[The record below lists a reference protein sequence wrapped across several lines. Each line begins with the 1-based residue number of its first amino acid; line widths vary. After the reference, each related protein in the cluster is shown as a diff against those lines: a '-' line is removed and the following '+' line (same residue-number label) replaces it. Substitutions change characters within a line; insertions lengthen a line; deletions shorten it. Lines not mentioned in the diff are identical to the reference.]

1 MNEKTFII
9 ENFGCQMNLADTS
22 EVKKA
27 LSNDGYIEA
36 EDSPDIVIL
45 NSCAIRET
53 SEERIYGRLRHY
65 SVLKKKKPFTLVLM
79 GCVAQKE
86 KDNILKVNPSVD
98 MVIGTHQKSRIPEI
112 LSDYLLKDERNQ
124 SETFM
129 EQSAIQVFDRL
140 GDYEFS
146 TSVPS
151 TRYPFKADITIIHGC
166 NKYCS
171 YCIVPYTRGTEMS
184 QKSGKIIDNVK
195 DLVSQGLTEIQ
206 LLGQNVNSYGQD
218 NNDIPFSELLYKLNE
233 INGLKRIRFLT
244 SHPKDFNSELID
256 VIQECDKVCKYIHL
270 PLQSASDFVLNKMKR
285 EYTYEH
291 YRSIISEL
299 KEKIPHCVLSTDILV
314 GFPYESVEDFEKTL
328 EAMKEIRYD
337 TAYMFKYSVRT
348 GTASANYPDLVDEA
362 EKKRRLQL
370 IIDTQHKIVK
380 EQNEK
385 DLGKTE
391 EVLLERVSRKS
402 TNQLLG
408 KTDGNKPVVIEAD
421 KSMIGSYQTVQLE
434 GLKGN
439 TFHGTLI

>member
-1 MNEKTFII
+1 MNGKTFII

-27 LSNDGYIEA
+27 LSNNGYIERD
-36 EDSPDIVIL
+36 DSPDIVIL

-53 SEERIYGRLRHY
+53 AEERIYGRLRHY
-65 SVLKKKKPFTLVLM
+65 SVLKNKKPFTLVLM

-98 MVIGTHQKSRIPEI
+98 LVIGTHQKSRIPEI
-112 LSDYLLKDERNQ
+112 LSDYLLKDQDTRSGTSIE
-124 SETFM
+124 EPAM
-129 EQSAIQVFDRL
+129 QVFDRL

-184 QKSGKIIDNVK
+184 QKSGEILNNVK
-195 DLVSQGLTEIQ
+195 DLVSQGVTEIQ

-233 INGLKRIRFLT
+233 TNGLKRIRFLT

-270 PLQSASDFVLNKMKR
+270 PLQSASDKVLDKMKR

-299 KEKIPHCVLSTDILV
+299 KEKIPYIVLSTDILV
-314 GFPYESVEDFEKTL
+314 GFPYESEEDFEKTL

-337 TAYMFKYSVRT
+337 SAYMFKYSVRR
-348 GTASANYPDLVDEA
+348 GTESANYSDLVDDA

-370 IIDTQHKIVK
+370 IIDTQHRITK
-380 EQNEK
+380 EQNER

-391 EVLLERVSRKS
+391 KVLLESVSRNNPK
-402 TNQLLG
+402 QLLG
-408 KTDGNKPVVIEAD
+408 KTDGNKPVVVEAD
-421 KSMIGSYQTVQLE
+421 KGMIGTYQTVQLDR
-434 GLKGN
+434 LKGN
-439 TFHGTLI
+439 TFHGTPL